1 MYILYLLN
9 LLQSIFKYYYSSA
22 RLHIASPSLCAI
34 VVIHF
39 ISTYVIIYIISCAYF
54 CCKQFILFKEKL
66 KITPTKKAFKLTHMH
81 TTLGSD
87 GKL

>member
-1 MYILYLLN
+1 M
-9 LLQSIFKYYYSSA
+9 FKYYYSSA
-22 RLHIASPSLCAI
+22 RLHIASPSLRAI

-39 ISTYVIIYIISCAYF
+39 ISTYVIIYVISCDYF
-54 CCKQFILFKEKL
+54 CCKQFILLKEKL
-66 KITPTKKAFKLTHMH
+66 KIATTKKAFKLTHMY